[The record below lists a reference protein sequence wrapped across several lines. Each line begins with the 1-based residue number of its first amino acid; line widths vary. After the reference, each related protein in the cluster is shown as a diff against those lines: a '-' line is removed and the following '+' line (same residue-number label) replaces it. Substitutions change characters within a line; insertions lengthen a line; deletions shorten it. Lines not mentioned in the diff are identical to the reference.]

1 MNNIEELRNSLIDN
15 YNQMKAKVMAIKEG
29 KELANTAGKILNS
42 LKIELE
48 YNSMMDYKK
57 PIKFLQTD
65 STCDDSQD
73 CR

>member
-1 MNNIEELRNSLIDN
+1 MKNITDLRESLIDN
-15 YNQMKAKVMAIKEG
+15 YNQMKAKEMAIKEG

-65 STCDDSQD
+65 ATGDDS
-73 CR
+73 

>member
-1 MNNIEELRNSLIDN
+1 MKNITDLRESLIDN
-15 YNQMKAKVMAIKEG
+15 YNQMKSKEMAIKEG

-65 STCDDSQD
+65 TTVEDS
-73 CR
+73 

>member
-1 MNNIEELRNSLIDN
+1 MKNITDLRESLIDN
-15 YNQMKAKVMAIKEG
+15 YNQMKSKEMAIKEG

-65 STCDDSQD
+65 PTDEDS
-73 CR
+73 